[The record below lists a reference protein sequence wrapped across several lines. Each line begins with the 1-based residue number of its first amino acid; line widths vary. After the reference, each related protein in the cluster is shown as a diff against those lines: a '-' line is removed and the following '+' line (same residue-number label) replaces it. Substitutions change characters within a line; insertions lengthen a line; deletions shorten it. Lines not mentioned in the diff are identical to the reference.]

1 MTNLGEPL
9 STILLHLGSI
19 THLFGSDDK
28 PLERHA
34 NEFQMKRII
43 THLLGDVSF
52 ETSSLKKI
60 ADTLDQGQPQSQEQS
75 DNDSVDS
82 NDATPTN
89 DYSIDTLSTS
99 TMRMSLP

>member
-1 MTNLGEPL
+1 MTHLGEPL
-9 STILLHLGSI
+9 STILLHLKSI

-43 THLLGDVSF
+43 THFLGDVSF
-52 ETSSLKKI
+52 ETSSLEKI
-60 ADTLDQGQPQSQEQS
+60 ADTLDQSQGQS
-75 DNDSVDS
+75 DSGSVDS
-82 NDATPTN
+82 NEATPTT
-89 DYSIDTLSTS
+89 DYSIDPLSTS